1 MVVMTAPAAPSLA
14 PFSYLL
20 FYTCSSTQ
28 SLVEPLL
35 SYPFPN
41 ISTYNAEL

>member
-28 SLVEPLL
+28 SLCRTIVIL
-35 SYPFPN
+35 PFPE
-41 ISTYNAEL
+41 YLHL